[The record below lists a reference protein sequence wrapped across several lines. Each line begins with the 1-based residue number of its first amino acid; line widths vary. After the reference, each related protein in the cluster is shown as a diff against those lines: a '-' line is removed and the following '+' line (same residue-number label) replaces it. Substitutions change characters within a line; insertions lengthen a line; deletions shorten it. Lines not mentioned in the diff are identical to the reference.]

1 MIAVKSYS
9 FGPLRLDL
17 NSGELR
23 DGSEEISLE
32 PRVFA
37 LLVYLV
43 ENAGRVIPREELL
56 EAIWP
61 DTHVTDDSLSKAV
74 ASLREALHD
83 DVREPRYLVTLPRRG
98 YKFVAKVSEERTPT
112 GCAYHILYGLQDFIL
127 APGENIIGRGGDA
140 AVRIRSEEVSRH
152 HARVVISSAGARIE
166 DLGSR
171 NGTIVSGARIEGAR
185 ELNDGDEI
193 VVGNIA
199 LVFQISRATRSTATA
214 PAGKT

>member
-1 MIAVKSYS
+1 MKSYS

-17 NSGELR
+17 NTGELR
-23 DGSEEISLE
+23 DGANEIPLE

-61 DTHVTDDSLSKAV
+61 ETHVTDDSLSKAV
-74 ASLREALHD
+74 ASLRDALRD
-83 DVREPRYLVTLPRRG
+83 DVREPRYLLTLPRRG
-98 YKFVAKVSEERTPT
+98 YKFVATVSEDRTPA

-127 APGENIIGRGGDA
+127 APGENIIGRSGDA
-140 AVRIRSEEVSRH
+140 AVRIRSDDVSRH
-152 HARVVISSAGARIE
+152 HARVIISPNGARIE

-171 NGTIVSGARIEGAR
+171 NGTIVGGERIEHPR
-185 ELNDGDEI
+185 DLNDGDEI
-193 VVGNIA
+193 IIGGA
-199 LVFQISRATRSTATA
+199 KLLFQISRATRSTATA
-214 PAGKT
+214 PPTI